1 MADTETDFQLLN
13 DMAQYDANAK
23 ALLAQKPFLANIL
36 VRTVKEFM
44 GMKASEVEKFI
55 EGEPIIGETAVDPG
69 FTNLS
74 KIDGKQNESNVPG
87 EGVRYYDIIFDVTA
101 PSGLTKIIINLEAQ
115 KRDPQKYDIEMR
127 GLYYAAR
134 AVSSQLER
142 EFAGTDYNKIKKVY
156 SIWLIMDCNDNTL
169 NRIHLI
175 NEDMLGK
182 SRWNDMYDIINVVI
196 ARINTNAMSD
206 REFSL
211 HRLLNAIFNMDVAVT
226 VKQSI
231 LEDEFGIN
239 MKSDRKELMESMCNL
254 GEGISEK
261 MMLKGMAKGMAK
273 GRAEGM
279 AKGRMTG
286 RAEGLI
292 TTCLDFGCS
301 VDEIV
306 KRLMSKMSYSEAE
319 AKKLVAEYV

>member
-1 MADTETDFQLLN
+1 
-13 DMAQYDANAK
+13 
-23 ALLAQKPFLANIL
+23 
-36 VRTVKEFM
+36 
-44 GMKASEVEKFI
+44 
-55 EGEPIIGETAVDPG
+55 
-69 FTNLS
+69 
-74 KIDGKQNESNVPG
+74 
-87 EGVRYYDIIFDVTA
+87 
-101 PSGLTKIIINLEAQ
+101 
-115 KRDPQKYDIEMR
+115 
-127 GLYYAAR
+127 
-134 AVSSQLER
+134 
-142 EFAGTDYNKIKKVY
+142 
-156 SIWLIMDCNDNTL
+156 
-169 NRIHLI
+169 
-175 NEDMLGK
+175 
-182 SRWNDMYDIINVVI
+182 MYDIINVVI

-273 GRAEGM
+273 GR
-279 AKGRMTG
+279 MTG